1 MINLNSNGKINGNDV
16 VYLVR
21 HLLLVLSSIA
31 LGYTISDM
39 STDIHKMFTTTKG
52 QFIAIFVFLMSGL
65 VKFKDNRNILQQ
77 TAFMFILS
85 TLSVFILQSLKK
97 KIENNKKE

>member
-1 MINLNSNGKINGNDV
+1 MINLDANGKINSNDI

-31 LGYTISDM
+31 LGYTISDL
-39 STDIHKMFTTTKG
+39 SPDIHKMFTTTKG
-52 QFIAIFVFLMSGL
+52 QFLAIFVFLMTGL
-65 VKFKDNRNILQQ
+65 VKFTNNTNFVQQ
-77 TAFMFILS
+77 TIAMFMLS
-85 TLSVFILQSLKK
+85 ALSVFILQSLKK

>member
-1 MINLNSNGKINGNDV
+1 MINLDSNGKINGNDV

-39 STDIHKMFTTTKG
+39 SPDIHKMFTTTKG